1 MRPRNLEEYSGQQH
15 LLGPGKPLRVQIERD
30 DPSSMIL
37 WGPPGSGKTTLAK
50 IIAETTQA
58 SFIEFSAVMSGI
70 KEIKQVMVAAA
81 QAAEMHSRTILFVD
95 EIHRFNKAQQ
105 DAFLP
110 YVERGTIRLIGA
122 TTENPS
128 FEIISALLSRC
139 RVYVLHPL
147 SEEHIA
153 HLLRRA
159 LEDTER
165 GLGSLNL
172 TADDDAL
179 ALIASYSS
187 GDCRAAYN
195 TLEVAAQLAQ
205 DSNSRSPYPKNLGV
219 TGRHSKEGTV
229 SGHDFSPFET
239 PETQDGNESGHD
251 FSPSETPEPQDG
263 NESGHDMPGSN
274 TTGLCRADAASL
286 PETARLNERNES
298 GHDMPGSNTTGL
310 CRADASSI
318 PETARLNERNESGH
332 DFSRADRVQFD
343 DRALAPEAQPQPRN
357 RITKEIAT
365 EAVQQRVLMY
375 DKNGEE
381 HYNLISALHKSVRN
395 SDPDAALYWLARMFA
410 AGEDPLYLARRV
422 VRMAVEDIGLAAPE
436 ALNLCLSAKEAIDF
450 LGSPEG
456 DLALAEAVVY
466 LCLAPKSN
474 SVYTAYSAV
483 QAEIEQTRQ
492 EPVPLHL
499 RNAPTRL
506 MKELEYGKGYLYAHD
521 EEGKVADMDCLPDSL
536 RGRTYYKPTQEGRE
550 KLLAQRLD
558 AIRNLR
564 LRKHGGD

>member
-1 MRPRNLEEYSGQQH
+1 MSLFDGEPEGPRGPLKSAPLAERMRPRSLEEYSGQEH

-30 DPSSMIL
+30 DPGSMIF
-37 WGPPGSGKTTLAK
+37 WGPPGVGKTTLAK
-50 IIAETTQA
+50 IIAETTKA
-58 SFIEFSAVMSGI
+58 TFIEFSAVLSGI
-70 KEIKQVMVAAA
+70 KEIKQVMAAAA
-81 QAAEMHSRTILFVD
+81 QAAEFHSRTILFVD

-139 RVYVLHPL
+139 RVYVLQPL
-147 SEEHIA
+147 SDDRIA
-153 HLLRRA
+153 ALLRRA
-159 LEDTER
+159 LEDRER
-165 GLGSLNL
+165 GLGNL
-172 TADDDAL
+172 GLSADDEAL
-179 ALIASYSS
+179 ELMAGYSS

-195 TLEVAAQLAQ
+195 TLEVAAQLAA
-205 DSNSRSPYPKNLGV
+205 
-219 TGRHSKEGTV
+219 EG
-229 SGHDFSPFET
+229 SQHIDK
-239 PETQDGNESGHD
+239 
-251 FSPSETPEPQDG
+251 
-263 NESGHDMPGSN
+263 
-274 TTGLCRADAASL
+274 A
-286 PETARLNERNES
+286 
-298 GHDMPGSNTTGL
+298 
-310 CRADASSI
+310 
-318 PETARLNERNESGH
+318 
-332 DFSRADRVQFD
+332 
-343 DRALAPEAQPQPRN
+343 
-357 RITKEIAT
+357 IAT

-375 DKNGEE
+375 DKSGEE

-474 SVYTAYSAV
+474 AVYTAYGAV
-483 QAEIEQTRQ
+483 QQEIEHTRQ

-506 MKELEYGKGYLYAHD
+506 MKQLEYGKGYRYAHD
-521 EEGKVADMDCLPDSL
+521 EEGRVADMDCLPESL
-536 RGRTYYKPTQEGRE
+536 KGRRYYLPTNEGRE
-550 KLLAQRLD
+550 KLLAQRMEE
-558 AIRNLR
+558 IRQIR
-564 LRKHGGD
+564 TGKRPAS